1 MLYEKYKISVD
12 NIIRIVH
19 KDNTLIKPIKESKM
33 ELRVVIKNVYGN
45 KMIYPISYNAE
56 LLSKLIKK
64 KTFSDNDVEIL
75 KELGYTFKVISNGDI

>member
-1 MLYEKYKISVD
+1 
-12 NIIRIVH
+12 
-19 KDNTLIKPIKESKM
+19 M

-75 KELGYTFKVISNGDI
+75 KELGYTFKVISKLRKVSIKVNVYLH